1 MKMSGLGVPLYITEI
16 TIPTVYEGMT
26 LDEGEDLQA
35 EILEKLYRLWFSVPG
50 MNGII
55 YWNLKD
61 GDTWVNESDCRGC
74 LVDEYMRKKKSYY
87 ALEHLI
93 KRDWNT
99 CVTSV
104 SDENG
109 ELEISAFYGKYDIV
123 IESDGNKVEKRAVSF
138 DRKGQML
145 TITIP

>member
-1 MKMSGLGVPLYITEI
+1 M
-16 TIPTVYEGMT
+16 
-26 LDEGEDLQA
+26 
-35 EILEKLYRLWFSVPG
+35 
-50 MNGII
+50 
-55 YWNLKD
+55 
-61 GDTWVNESDCRGC
+61 
-74 LVDEYMRKKKSYY
+74 DEYMRKKKSYY

-99 CVTSV
+99 CFTSV

-109 ELEISAFYGKYDIV
+109 ELEFSAFYGKYDIV